1 MMTTHR
7 KRYGDL
13 YTETHRVVKD
23 GDEPAVKVVC
33 CCCAA
38 PAAKRRECADAA
50 GNKTP
55 CRCFCHSDSLD
66 SVVRRKA

>member
-1 MMTTHR
+1 VTTFR
-7 KRYGDL
+7 KRLTYW
-13 YTETHRVVKD
+13 TETHRVLP
-23 GDEPAVKVVC
+23 DEQGEPQVKVVC
-33 CCCAA
+33 CCCAS

-66 SVVRRKA
+66 PVARRK